1 MRLFHRHLPYSQAEI
16 AEQISQVNNLRGD
29 ERDIA
34 NEILR
39 FMLDANIRF
48 MKGE

>member
-1 MRLFHRHLPYSQAEI
+1 MWGRRKAPYTQAEI
-16 AEQISQVNNLRGD
+16 AEQIRQVGELRGE

-39 FMLDANIRF
+39 FMLDANVRWI
-48 MKGE
+48 KGE